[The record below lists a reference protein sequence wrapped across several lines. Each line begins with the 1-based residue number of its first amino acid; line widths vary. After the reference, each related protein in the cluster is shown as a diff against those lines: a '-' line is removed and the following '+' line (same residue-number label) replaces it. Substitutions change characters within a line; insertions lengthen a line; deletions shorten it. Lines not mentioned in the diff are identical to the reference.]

1 MTSATHTKTLS
12 IIGKA
17 AHFLPL
23 VLFLAALIVVRHE
36 IKGHQVSDILD
47 ALKSVPLRLVL
58 LAIGLTVF
66 NYIIL
71 AGYDYLAL
79 RYTGHKVPLHKI
91 ALASLIGYAISNNTG
106 HALATGGSVRY
117 RFYTAWGV
125 PGWDVLKISF
135 FLGVTYMLGVLT
147 LGLAGTLML
156 PAGIRFNIK
165 NPELIVW
172 IAIAS
177 SLALAVYWLLV
188 VFWRKPLVFKG
199 FEFRLPS
206 ISMTLSQTLVSSID
220 VILSSLVLW
229 VLLKDH
235 TDLNFMTFLVIF
247 VIAQVSGLISQVPGG
262 IGVFE
267 SAFLWLMT
275 AMMVP
280 EQHLA
285 VVGALIL
292 YRIVYFFIPLLFAG
306 ISLLTYEAYSRRKTL
321 IKSGGVIHQAISSSV
336 PQIFSLLLLFTG
348 GVLLVYGATPNL
360 PSHVEWLR
368 DVIPLPLFE
377 ISHLLG
383 SLTGLLLLFLARG
396 IRLRLDAAWYASILF
411 LGLGIIFA
419 QLQDQN
425 WKETAL
431 LVLLLVLMSFAKG
444 YFHRQSSLF
453 SVSFSA
459 PWLIMIFTILIGTS
473 WLGFF
478 AYRHVEY
485 SQDLWWQFSYQGD
498 APRFLRAQLVLT
510 VVVTSF
516 AVYRLF
522 TVARPTTHSLPDK
535 DELDEAAALVIQKDD
550 TKGFLALLGDKHL
563 LWSDDRKAFI
573 MFACTSKYWIAMSD
587 PVGDKNSFE
596 ELLWRF
602 KENAYQYGAQAV
614 FYQITD
620 KHLPFYLDLGLALF
634 KMGEEARI
642 DLKEFSMHG
651 KARENL
657 RGGRNRLMRLDYSFD
672 VLELNEIQRNLPRL
686 KAVSDAWMQKKNA
699 REKGFSLGF
708 FDEPYLQRTRI
719 AVARD
724 SEGKI
729 MAFANLWETAD
740 KEELSIDIMRYDTE
754 SPRRIM
760 DYLFAE
766 LLLWGK
772 AQGFATFSL
781 GMAPLYG
788 LERRPLA
795 PLWHKIGT
803 AIFDLGDEF
812 YNFEGLCEYKAKFH
826 PSWHPRYLAIQS
838 SLSGP
843 LIMMAVTRLISGNG
857 RHTH

>member
-1 MTSATHTKTLS
+1 MLS
-12 IIGKA
+12 IVRKA
-17 AHFLPL
+17 AHVLPL
-23 VLFLAALIVVRHE
+23 LLFLAALIVVRHE
-36 IKGHQVSDILD
+36 IKVHQISDILG
-47 ALKSVPLRLVL
+47 ALKSVPLYIVL

-66 NYIIL
+66 NYIVL

-79 RYTGHKVPLHKI
+79 RYTGHKIPLQKI

-117 RFYTAWGV
+117 RFYSAWGV

-165 NPELIVW
+165 NPELIEW

-177 SLALAVYWLLV
+177 SLALALYWLLV
-188 VFWRKPLVFKG
+188 VFWRKPLAFKG

-206 ISMTLSQTLVSSID
+206 ISMTISQTVVSSID

-229 VLLKDH
+229 VLLKDY
-235 TDLNFMTFLVIF
+235 TDLNFITFLVIF

-267 SAFLWLMT
+267 SAFLWLMA
-275 AMMVP
+275 AMLVP

-285 VVGALIL
+285 VVSALIL
-292 YRIVYFFIPLLFAG
+292 YRIVYYFIPLLMAG
-306 ISLLTYEAYSRRKTL
+306 FSLLAYEVYIRRKTL
-321 IKSGGVIHQAISSSV
+321 IKSGSVLHQALSTSV

-360 PSHVEWLR
+360 PRQVEWLR
-368 DVIPLPLFE
+368 DFIPLPIFE

-396 IRLRLDAAWYASILF
+396 IHLRLDAAWYASILF
-411 LGLGIIFA
+411 LGLGIIVA
-419 QLQDQN
+419 QLQGQN
-425 WKETAL
+425 WQETAL
-431 LVLLLVLMSFAKG
+431 LVLLLVFMSFAKS

-453 SVSFSA
+453 RVSFNA
-459 PWLIMIFTILIGTS
+459 PWLMMIFTILIGSS

-510 VVVTSF
+510 VMITCF
-516 AVYRLF
+516 AAYRLF
-522 TVARPTTHSLPDK
+522 AVAHPKIHSLPDK
-535 DELDEAAALVIQKDD
+535 DEMDEAAALVIQKDD
-550 TKGFLALLGDKHL
+550 TKGFLALLGDKYL
-563 LWSDDRKAFI
+563 FWSDDRKAFI
-573 MFACTSKYWIAMSD
+573 MFASTAKYWIAMSD

-620 KHLPFYLDLGLALF
+620 KHLPLYLDLGLVLF
-634 KMGEEARI
+634 KMGEEAHI
-642 DLKEFSMHG
+642 DLQGFTLKG
-651 KARENL
+651 KTRENL

-672 VLELNEIQRNLPRL
+672 VLEQDAVQQNIHRL
-686 KAVSDAWMQKKNA
+686 KDVSDAWMLKKNA
-699 REKGFSLGF
+699 KEKGFSLGF
-708 FDEPYLQRTRI
+708 FDEFYLRRTRI

-724 SEGKI
+724 RDGKI
-729 MAFANLWETAD
+729 MAFANLWETAG
-740 KEELSIDIMRYDTE
+740 KELSIDIMRYDTQ
-754 SPRRIM
+754 SPGRIM

-766 LLLWGK
+766 LMLWGK
-772 AQGFATFSL
+772 EQGFATFSL

-843 LIMMAVTRLISGNG
+843 LIMMAVTRLISGSG
-857 RHTH
+857 RNPH